1 MMQMQLLTVGK
12 QKEPHLTAAQ
22 EVYQKRLTPFCKWE
36 FTQLPA
42 VRLSDKPSEKEIAAA
57 LEQEAAAI
65 RKAARGTLI
74 AMCIEWKQR
83 SSEAFARLINEE
95 LPMRGSAVTFV
106 IGSSCGLSESLKR
119 EAYLRLSMSE
129 MTFPHALAAVM
140 LMEQIYRAYQIGMG
154 TGYHK

>member
-1 MMQMQLLTVGK
+1 MLVQLLTVGK

-22 EVYQKRLTPFCKWE
+22 EVYQKRLTPFCKFE
-36 FTQLPA
+36 YTQLPA
-42 VRLSDKPSEKEIAAA
+42 VRLSDKPSQKEIAAA

-74 AMCIEWKQR
+74 AMCIEGRQL
-83 SSEAFARLINEE
+83 SSEDFSRLMTQE
-95 LPMRGSAVTFV
+95 LPMRGSAVTFL
-106 IGSSCGLSESLKR
+106 IGSSFGLAESIKQ
-119 EAYLRLSMSE
+119 EAFRRMSMSE

-140 LMEQIYRAYQIGMG
+140 LMEQIYRGYQIDKG